1 MGIEYMRKA
10 PSGEPLGEAPKSD
23 IKRIKARV
31 EGKPRI
37 KKRQEPKKEGDKNEA

>member
-10 PSGEPLGEAPKSD
+10 PKVEPLGETPKSD
-23 IKRIKARV
+23 IKRIKDRV

-37 KKRQEPKKEGDKNEA
+37 KKRQQPKKEGDKNGA